1 MKCEKIDGWSR
12 LVWHNF
18 VKVRD
23 NWIKI
28 CNLVYK
34 GTYNMSCAFWGHKP
48 SRFIESLNG
57 GKRRTSARHA
67 DRVIAWHDT
76 WWHISCHNRFSD
88 IYVSPAY
95 GRDSGMCSAGD
106 RASLDSLYCV
116 VLVLRRRRAARR
128 WPIQHCRRRL
138 LSTRSKLTLT
148 MSYSLT
154 FLTRLAASNPFTQ
167 HVSH

>member
-48 SRFIESLNG
+48 SGFIESLNG

-67 DRVIAWHDT
+67 DRVIAWHDMMT
-76 WWHISCHNRFSD
+76 YFVPQSFLGYIRVASVW
-88 IYVSPAY
+88 
-95 GRDSGMCSAGD
+95 SGMCSAGD
-106 RASLDSLYCV
+106 RASLDLLYCV